1 MRKTIILCCVL
12 AAVFI
17 GPVSGA
23 AQHTIQWQNHCNYP
37 IWVDVQGG
45 LQYTLKGSTYGACS
59 CLPDNTCSPTTR
71 CDNTGCGPDLNPCDK
86 GTPLVDGG
94 GFRLDANTGT
104 HTTPV
109 EENWQ
114 GAFWGRTG
122 CSGSDDDLT
131 CDWGTCRSNI
141 DGKGKLQ
148 CGGVG
153 LSPPSTKGEIN
164 FDQGGHD
171 TYDVSIVDGF
181 NVPMAIEV
189 VKNTG
194 KTGSEPKGKE
204 KYDCTMAGTHT
215 DIRLTFNET
224 TLNFTKLANI
234 QNGKMVGVWSACSWA
249 SPPNPEDPRMK
260 EYCCIN
266 PYGSRQDA
274 GKHGGL
280 KCDPSTWPA
289 ELNTAAFF
297 KKYLPGSYSYAY
309 DDDASTFQCMNKD
322 ANTWTSYLVTFC
334 GESEPPRIDLPGSD
348 THSHLPDMSPTPLP
362 TPVPTQTPVPVQ
374 TAVPSAPYNPATYGD
389 VNF

>member
-1 MRKTIILCCVL
+1 MN
-12 AAVFI
+12 
-17 GPVSGA
+17 GA
-23 AQHTIQWQNHCNYP
+23 AQHTIQWQNHCNYSV
-37 IWVDVQGG
+37 WVDVQGG
-45 LQYTLKGSTYGACS
+45 QQYTLKGTTYGACS

-71 CDNTGCGPDLNPCDK
+71 CDSTGCGPDLNKCDA

-94 GFRLDANTGT
+94 GFRLDADTGT
-104 HTTPV
+104 HTTTV
-109 EENWQ
+109 EKNWQ

-131 CDWGTCRSNI
+131 CDWGTCRSNF

-164 FDQGGHD
+164 FDQNGHN

-204 KYDCTMAGTHT
+204 KYDCTMAGTKT
-215 DIRLTFNET
+215 DIRLKFNET
-224 TLNFTKLANI
+224 KLNYTKLANI

-249 SPPNPEDPRMK
+249 SPPNPEDPRIK
-260 EYCCIN
+260 EYCCID
-266 PYGSRQDA
+266 PYGSKQDA
-274 GKHGGL
+274 VNHGGL
-280 KCDPSTWPA
+280 KCNPSTWPA
-289 ELNTAAFF
+289 DLNTAAFF
-297 KKYLPGSYSYAY
+297 KQYLPGSYSYAY

-322 ANTWTSYLVTFC
+322 DKIWTSYLVTFC
-334 GESEPPRIDLPGSD
+334 GESEPGRITLPGD
-348 THSHLPDMSPTPLP
+348 DGHSHLPDMSPTPLP
-362 TPVPTQTPVPVQ
+362 TPVPTRTPLPTQTPVP
-374 TAVPSAPYNPATYGD
+374 TGPYNPANSNSA
-389 VNF
+389 NF